1 MNIFEKVL
9 TENYL
14 KAYEGSRVVVHDVDI
29 LTGMV
34 RRGIMP
40 HSVILGTGSEAQ
52 AMEPVISS
60 LGLTV
65 PVHRASEQQVA
76 DFLREQT
83 GNRIK
88 PYALS
93 AMFEVPVPLF
103 SEETL
108 SCLQRVVMIKNVTCL
123 HNIANIIDLCIWFG
137 ADALLVSGH
146 SKSPFIPQITKLT
159 DFRNFELPVIFF
171 PDDPEEYIP
180 LLHSSGFNVIGLALR
195 NETLEAKDLRNF
207 SSSRTAL
214 LLGNESD
221 GLPEEDIDM
230 CGHVVRIPMA
240 RGIDSLNVAHAC
252 GIALYEL
259 TARDFS
265 EKELLL

>member
-14 KAYEGSRVVVHDVDI
+14 KAYEGSRVVVHDIDI

-40 HSVILGTGSEAQ
+40 QSVILGTGREAQ

-60 LGLTV
+60 LGLSV
-65 PVHRASEQQVA
+65 PVHRASEHQVM

-83 GNRIK
+83 GIRIK

-93 AMFEVPVPLF
+93 AVLEVPVPLF

-108 SCLQRVVMIKNVTCL
+108 SCLQRVVMIKNVKAL
-123 HNIANIIDLCIWFG
+123 RNIANIIDLCIWFG
-137 ADALLVSGH
+137 ADALLVSGS
-146 SKSPFIPQITKLT
+146 SKSPFIPQITDLT
-159 DFRNFELPVIFF
+159 DFRNFELPIILF
-171 PDDPEEYIP
+171 PDDPDEYVP
-180 LLHSSGFNVIGLALR
+180 VLHSSGFSVIGMALR
-195 NETLEAKDLRNF
+195 DETLDAKDLRNF

-214 LLGNESD
+214 LLGNETY

-230 CGHVVRIPMA
+230 CDHLVRIPMA
-240 RGIDSLNVAHAC
+240 RGIDSLNVAQAC
-252 GIALYEL
+252 SIALYEL

-265 EKELLL
+265 EKEFLL